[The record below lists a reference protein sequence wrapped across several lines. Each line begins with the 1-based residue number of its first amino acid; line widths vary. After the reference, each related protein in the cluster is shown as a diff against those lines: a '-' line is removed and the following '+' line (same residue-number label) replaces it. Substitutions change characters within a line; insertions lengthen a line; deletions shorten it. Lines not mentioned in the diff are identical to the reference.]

1 MNFGITFAHT
11 WVLFLLLLPA
21 ALLVLEVL
29 RVWFGFGVKI
39 ALPVDR
45 LGPTARRGTREID
58 GTTSDNPTPGAGS
71 AARKAKA
78 GILRAMLTVSTL
90 VPVLVLAVVVLIL
103 AGPKKL
109 GPPQQEKVLTNIE
122 FLLDVSGSMMS
133 PLGGGGATRNTASLE
148 AIRYFLD
155 KREGDAFGLTIF
167 GDEVAKWVP
176 LTKDHRAI
184 ASSIPF
190 LDPSKM
196 PSVLGGTRVGFALR
210 YAIKVLSNVGRED
223 QDKLIT
229 HDDDAKAAGEAAT
242 LRPGGSPAAPDK
254 NGDRLIILIT
264 DGFSYDLDGGAAT
277 TIGNELLAAG
287 ILVHA
292 IHVGEGQ
299 PPGQL
304 TEVVSPTGGRVFAA
318 TDPSSFSGIFDAI
331 SGMAPVRMTAKQPEP
346 VDCFWPFAYT
356 AAALLA
362 VHGFC
367 LFGLRI
373 TPW

>member
-45 LGPTARRGTREID
+45 LGPIARRGTREVD
-58 GTTSDNPTPGAGS
+58 GTTFNKPTPSVGS
-71 AARKAKA
+71 VARKAKA
-78 GILRAMLTVSTL
+78 RILRAMLTVSTL
-90 VPVLVLAVVVLIL
+90 VPVLTLAVVVLIL
-103 AGPKKL
+103 ASPKKL
-109 GPPQQEKVLTNIE
+109 GPPQQEKVFTNIE
-122 FLLDVSGSMMS
+122 FVLDVSGSMMS

-148 AIRYFLD
+148 AIKYFLD

-167 GDEVAKWVP
+167 GDQVAKWVP

-184 ASSIPF
+184 ASSMPF

-210 YAIKVLSNVGRED
+210 YSLKVLSNVGRED

-229 HDDDAKAAGEAAT
+229 HEDDAKAAGEAAT
-242 LRPGGSPAAPDK
+242 PNPAAPDK

-277 TIGNELLAAG
+277 TIGNELLQAG

-292 IHVGEGQ
+292 IHVGDGQ

-318 TDPSSFSGIFDAI
+318 TDTSSFSGIFDAI

-362 VHGFC
+362 VHGLC
-367 LFGLRI
+367 LFGLRM